1 MALTSLME
9 RVLLD
14 TGVLIDYLRGIE
26 NAKAVIE
33 RVESGNLDGF
43 ISAVTVAEI
52 YAGLDDSDKSET
64 VLIEALLSLFTTVP
78 LDYKVAKKAGEL
90 RNKSGVLLPDCII
103 AATAVTLE
111 CKVWTMN
118 IKDFERMKGI
128 TFEKP
133 Y

>member
-1 MALTSLME
+1 MALISLME

-14 TGVLIDYLRGIE
+14 TSVLIDYLRGVE

-64 VLIEALLSLFTTVP
+64 VLIEALLSLFITAPV
-78 LDYKVAKKAGEL
+78 DYKVAKKAGEL
-90 RNKSGVLLPDCII
+90 KNTSGVLLPDCII

-111 CKVWTMN
+111 CKVWTIN

-128 TFEKP
+128 IFEKP

>member
-1 MALTSLME
+1 ME

-14 TGVLIDYLRGIE
+14 TSVLIDYLRGVE

-43 ISAVTVAEI
+43 VSAVTVAEI
-52 YAGLDDSDKSET
+52 YASLDESDKSET

-118 IKDFERMKGI
+118 IKDFERMEGI
-128 TFEKP
+128 IFEKP